1 MVVRV
6 GGFVAGIIE
15 GLSDLACRLGGL
27 AILVMMLLITFDV
40 VYRLVTAQSTLMAE
54 EFGGFLL
61 LLATFLPVADLM
73 RRGGHIVVDIG
84 IRRVPDAP
92 AAWLRLVTYLLAL
105 AYVTVVLWQAVVFQN
120 QVTTLDRKS
129 LVLLFPFRYV
139 QPFMI
144 VGLAL
149 LWLVLVVL
157 LVRHVHALLW
167 PAAPEERAEAVRR
180 AHGPP
185 EPVVEEL

>member
-1 MVVRV
+1 MIARV
-6 GGFVAGIIE
+6 GGFIAGIIE
-15 GLSDLACRLGGL
+15 GLSTLACRLGAL
-27 AILVMMLLITFDV
+27 AVFAMMLLITFDV
-40 VYRLVTAQSTLMAE
+40 VYRFVFARSTLMAE

-61 LLATFLPVADLM
+61 LIVTFLPVADLM
-73 RRGGHIVVDIG
+73 RRGGHIVVDIA

-92 AAWLRLVTYLLAL
+92 AAWLRLITYLLGL
-105 AYVTVVLWQAVVFQN
+105 LYVTIVLWQAVVYQT

-157 LVRHVHALLW
+157 IVRHVHALLW
-167 PAAPEERAEAVRR
+167 PVVPEERAEAVRR
-180 AHGPP
+180 AHGPA
-185 EPVVEEL
+185 EPAIEEV